1 MREPRILNSQ
11 YDNRRLLV
19 AIGAFI
25 LGTVLTTIA
34 SFVDGVTGTILFGG
48 PGLACLT
55 LAIASSIFL
64 LSDWVEDAEK
74 SEDVLEGAVRDLR
87 FEWGRMTTL
96 RDLKLSRH
104 QITELFRDAIDA
116 EALKRR
122 GH

>member
-74 SEDVLEGAVRDLR
+74 
-87 FEWGRMTTL
+87 
-96 RDLKLSRH
+96 
-104 QITELFRDAIDA
+104 
-116 EALKRR
+116 
-122 GH
+122 